1 MKAPHLPGALQFVF
15 GLAASSGMALLLSS
29 GAMAASGASSFPT
42 PAEVVPAM
50 PAPAAT
56 TNDVHSTAVSSST
69 EATLTT
75 TVHDVTGNGSD
86 GTTGGS
92 SVSLTSSS
100 PSPVGPKGSS
110 GSDMPM
116 YGPDQTIKLETS
128 SVVMPPT
135 PAETPTVRRDDSAVP
150 RTAPLP
156 TVANQKGGMFYTAS
170 RSLGQSLMSGSYGLG
185 ALTAAASTPAAPQ
198 PTPMPL
204 PVSGL
209 LDRLTAV
216 LAGVVVPNALTWL
229 GDLPAGTSWPQP
241 VLRLCLVALLGVLF
255 VQSYGLW
262 LRRAGFATA
271 ARSDAMT
278 GGGMLVVPRRLGF
291 ARL

>member
-1 MKAPHLPGALQFVF
+1 
-15 GLAASSGMALLLSS
+15 
-29 GAMAASGASSFPT
+29 
-42 PAEVVPAM
+42 
-50 PAPAAT
+50 
-56 TNDVHSTAVSSST
+56 
-69 EATLTT
+69 
-75 TVHDVTGNGSD
+75 
-86 GTTGGS
+86 
-92 SVSLTSSS
+92 
-100 PSPVGPKGSS
+100 
-110 GSDMPM
+110 M